1 MNGKLSIYDIVI
13 VGAGPAGLTAAIYCR
28 RAGKSVLLLEK
39 ETFGGQITHSPKVEN
54 YPGFP
59 AISGGELADKL
70 MDQAILLGAE
80 LDVDTVIDVGDQGEW
95 KIVVTERTQYLAK
108 AVIIASGSKHR
119 TLGLPNEEEL
129 TGNGVSYCVLCDGAF
144 YAGREVAVIGGG
156 NSALQDAVL
165 LSDTCSKVTV
175 IQNLGF
181 LTGEKKLV
189 EILESRENVSFIYNT
204 VVEGLIANDEGE
216 LATLQLKNT
225 ETDDTSYLD
234 VDGIFVAIG
243 QKPEN
248 KPFARVCKLNDYGY
262 VEAGEN
268 CLTGTDGIYVA
279 GDCRSKTVRQITTAT
294 GDGAVAALAACKYIE
309 MER

>member
-13 VGAGPAGLTAAIYCR
+13 VGAGPAGLTAAIYGR

-80 LDVDTVIDVGDQGEW
+80 LDVDTVIDVGDQDEW

-144 YAGREVAVIGGG
+144 YAGKEVAVIGGG

-165 LSDTCSKVTV
+165 LSDTCAKVTV

-189 EILESRENVSFIYNT
+189 EILESRDNVSFIYNT
-204 VVEGLIANDEGE
+204 VVDALIANDEGE
-216 LATLQLKNT
+216 LTSLQLKNT
-225 ETDDTSYLD
+225 ETDDITYFD

-248 KPFARVCKLNDYGY
+248 KPFTRVCKLNDYGY
-262 VEAGEN
+262 IEAGEN
-268 CLTGTDGIYVA
+268 CLTGTKGIYVA

>member
-13 VGAGPAGLTAAIYCR
+13 VGAGPAGLTAAIYAR

-70 MDQAILLGAE
+70 MDQAILLGTE
-80 LDVDTVIDVGDQGEW
+80 LDVDAVIDVGDQGEW
-95 KIVVTERTQYLAK
+95 KVVVTERTQYLAK

-144 YAGREVAVIGGG
+144 YAGKEVAVIGGG

-189 EILESRENVSFIYNT
+189 EILESRDNVSFIYNT
-204 VVEGLIANDEGE
+204 VVDGLIANKEGE
-216 LATLQLKNT
+216 LASLQLKNT
-225 ETDDTSYLD
+225 ETDEISYFD
-234 VDGIFVAIG
+234 VNGIFVAIG

-248 KPFARVCKLNDYGY
+248 QPFTRVCKLNDYGY
-262 VEAGEN
+262 IEAGES
-268 CLTGTDGIYVA
+268 CLTGTEGIYVA